1 MESVSAEK
9 EVCCDI
15 QLPEKQMCLQRRQ
28 HQVYT
33 GRLLADV
40 RLVGAGESRGE
51 KKKNVCHLVVVV
63 IVVCEVL
70 VGHGGGEITI
80 QTSNTSL
87 PSYLYGGN

>member
-1 MESVSAEK
+1 MEGVSAEK

-28 HQVYT
+28 HEVYT

-40 RLVGAGESRGE
+40 RLVGAGENRGE

-63 IVVCEVL
+63 IVVCSGVSWAWGWGNYDSDQQHL
-70 VGHGGGEITI
+70 
-80 QTSNTSL
+80 TS
-87 PSYLYGGN
+87 